1 MRLKML
7 VVGGDRRSGWLVLRA
22 RTAGFQADG
31 VWLDLF
37 DPAFACAWPEVMDYD
52 FYILPYPV
60 AEKEGMVATPLA
72 TQPLLMAQTWDRIPK
87 GANVLAGKCEAQG
100 AWRLFSPASLE
111 SFAVG
116 NAVPSAEGAIFEA
129 MRESE
134 SCVAGSHCLVV
145 GYGRIGRLLSRK
157 LCALGAEVTVAA
169 RKEKDRVFAR
179 AEGCAAC
186 DTKDIAACIGR
197 MQFIFNTAPAPVISE
212 TELTAMDQKALAL
225 ELASAPYGID
235 MQTAARLGR
244 RFVLAGGIP
253 GKYAPA
259 YAADVLLEAIRTFIA
274 QEG

>member
-7 VVGGDRRSGWLVLRA
+7 VVGGDRRSGWLVRRA
-22 RTAGFQADG
+22 RAAGFWADG
-31 VWLDLF
+31 VWLDRF
-37 DPAFACAWPEVMDYD
+37 DPAFACAWPESMDYD
-52 FYILPYPV
+52 VYILPYPV
-60 AEKEGMVATPLA
+60 AEKEGKVATPLA
-72 TQPLLMAQTWDRIPK
+72 SQPLSMAQVREKVPD
-87 GANVLAGKCEAQG
+87 GARVLGGKCETHG
-100 AWRLFSPASLE
+100 TWRLFSPASLE

-134 SCVAGSHCLVV
+134 GCIAGSHCLVV

-157 LCALGAEVTVAA
+157 LLGLGAKVTVAA

-179 AEGCAAC
+179 AEGCETC
-186 DTKDIAACIGR
+186 GTDEIAAHIGE
-197 MQFIFNTAPAPVISE
+197 MQFVFNTAPAPVVGE
-212 TELTAMDQKALAL
+212 TELAAMDGDALAL

-235 MQTAARLGR
+235 MQAAAGLGR
-244 RFVLAGGIP
+244 RCVLAGGIP

-259 YAADVLLEAIRTFIA
+259 YAADVLLEAIRTFIT